1 MVLTGKGLGSGGG
14 KVCPATVSQR
24 EFECPVECGMK
35 QEIELPPNV
44 KHCPICSLDL
54 PITEFGICR
63 ARKDGRNLYCK
74 SCIRQKVT
82 QSRRA
87 LKEYKTARKRY
98 ISQQVEITELLNGD
112 QSGGA
117 HYTAK
122 SLSKLS
128 PVERVRDAIRRG
140 CRTQREIAQET
151 KLGKDE
157 IGDALAN
164 LLLWTHEI
172 RTQVV
177 DNTRMY
183 FLNDADA
190 ANMEDGLPLPARKRD
205 VPSSFSCLHGLM
217 PGRNPEGEPEKIG
230 GWVAA

>member
-1 MVLTGKGLGSGGG
+1 
-14 KVCPATVSQR
+14 
-24 EFECPVECGMK
+24 MK
-35 QEIELPPNV
+35 EEIALPPGI
-44 KHCPICSLDL
+44 KHCPICANEL
-54 PITEFGICR
+54 PVSEFGICR

-74 SCIRQKVT
+74 SCIRNKVT

-87 LKEYKTARKRY
+87 LKEYKSARKKY
-98 ISQQVEITELLNGD
+98 IAQQVDMSDLINAEHLPATN
-112 QSGGA
+112 
-117 HYTAK
+117 YTPK

-140 CRTQREIAQET
+140 SRTQREIAQET

-177 DNTRMY
+177 DNTRLY
-183 FLNDADA
+183 FLNEAETTTVD
-190 ANMEDGLPLPARKRD
+190 DGPRLPARKRD
-205 VPSSFSCLHGLM
+205 VPSSFSCLPGLM

>member
-1 MVLTGKGLGSGGG
+1 MI
-14 KVCPATVSQR
+14 
-24 EFECPVECGMK
+24 
-35 QEIELPPNV
+35 EIESSPPI
-44 KHCPICSLDL
+44 KHCPICSKDL
-54 PITEFGICR
+54 LISEFGICR

-87 LKEYKTARKRY
+87 LKEYKSARKKY
-98 ISQQVEITELLNGD
+98 ISQQVELAELLSSDSSSNG
-112 QSGGA
+112 
-117 HYTAK
+117 HYPAK
-122 SLSKLS
+122 AMSKLS

-140 CRTQREIAQET
+140 SRTQREIAQET

-177 DNTRMY
+177 DNTRLY
-183 FLNDADA
+183 FLNDSAETETLDD
-190 ANMEDGLPLPARKRD
+190 EPRLPARKRD
-205 VPSSFSCLHGLM
+205 VPSSFSCLQGLM

>member
-1 MVLTGKGLGSGGG
+1 
-14 KVCPATVSQR
+14 
-24 EFECPVECGMK
+24 MK
-35 QEIELPPNV
+35 QEIDLPPNV
-44 KHCPICSLDL
+44 TKHCPICSLEL
-54 PITEFGICR
+54 PISEFGICR

-87 LKEYKTARKRY
+87 LKEYKSARKRY
-98 ISQQVEITELLNGD
+98 ISQQVEMTDLLNGD
-112 QSGGA
+112 SSGGG

-140 CRTQREIAQET
+140 SRTQREIAQET

-183 FLNDADA
+183 YLVEATEQA
-190 ANMEDGLPLPARKRD
+190 GIEEPLPLPARKRD
-205 VPSSFSCLHGLM
+205 VPSSFSCLQGLM
-217 PGRNPEGEPEKIG
+217 PGKNPEGEPQKIG